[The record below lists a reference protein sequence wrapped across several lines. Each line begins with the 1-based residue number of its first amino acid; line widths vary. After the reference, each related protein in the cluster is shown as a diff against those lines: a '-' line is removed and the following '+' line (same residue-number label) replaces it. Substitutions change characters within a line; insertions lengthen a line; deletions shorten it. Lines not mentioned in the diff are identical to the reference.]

1 MSVIPKYHSALTIL
15 FGAFLMILFV
25 SCQNDDAPVV
35 YEKGTNEYANSWILE
50 QMKRYYLWN
59 ENLPENTSLSLKPR
73 DYFKKLLYKDDRFS
87 YALHPSLPET
97 APQSIRNSFGFDIS
111 FIEYENQTYGIILY
125 VLPDSPAER
134 SGLKRGLFIKTINRT
149 PLNSQNF
156 ENAYAAAASSA
167 KLTLQVMQYS
177 EADGFSAVEEIEIT
191 RSLTFSN
198 AVNSKVILFSKQK
211 IGYIEI
217 SHFDVGLAGSLLSVF
232 KEFQNQSVT
241 KVIVDLRYNGG
252 GDVSSAAALSSILAP
267 NIKSDDL
274 FITFKGNKNG
284 GIVHKTFKEALVMNE
299 TQIRFEALR
308 SVHPLIQEVF
318 VLSGNHTASAS
329 EIIINNL
336 KPYMKVTVIG
346 EKTVGKDAAGFAV
359 EDNRISGEKG
369 WILYPVI
376 YKLFNARNE
385 GNYTLGIHPDIE
397 INELQNMEVFP
408 LGDIRETVLSKALNN
423 GISAKPQK
431 NAQVK
436 KLTLRNTYGID
447 PFVQIN
453 FE

>member
-1 MSVIPKYHSALTIL
+1 MSVIPKYHTALTIL

-59 ENLPENTSLSLKPR
+59 ENLPENTSLSLKPG

-87 YALHPSLPET
+87 YAVHPSLPET
-97 APQSIRNSFGFDIS
+97 APQSIRNSYGFEIF
-111 FIEYENQTYGIILY
+111 FIEYENQIYGIILY

-134 SGLKRGLFIKTINRT
+134 SGLKRGLFIKTINGT
-149 PLNSQNF
+149 SLNSQNF
-156 ENAYAAAASSA
+156 ENTYAAAAASA
-167 KLTLQVMQYS
+167 TITLQVMQYS

-198 AVNSKVILFSKQK
+198 AVNSQVILFNNQK

-241 KVIVDLRYNGG
+241 KIIVDLRYNGG

-299 TQIRFEALR
+299 NQIRFEALR

-385 GNYTLGIHPDIE
+385 GNYTLGIDPDIE

-431 NAQVK
+431 NTQVK